1 MPSPLKYWLK
11 RLVHLAIR
19 RRHTVKQNLKLG
31 SEHVSETDIV
41 ASSRGGKK
49 KGKEIAHVKF

>member
-1 MPSPLKYWLK
+1 M
-11 RLVHLAIR
+11 
-19 RRHTVKQNLKLG
+19 VKQNLKLG